1 MIEQVEALMQ
11 HWGEAARGGLL
22 AGTGLSPLAVAM
34 EYGGMVEGGSSGSAG
49 LAACFDAAA
58 QAVDAALGA
67 ISLLGALGQDL
78 VALARVRYLSDP
90 MPTVEQQMRALGIM
104 GKQTYHDRVQRLHV
118 MIRDELK
125 RGRAARAA

>member
-1 MIEQVEALMQ
+1 MIDQVEALMQ

-34 EYGGMVEGGSSGSAG
+34 EYGGMVEGGSSGSSG
-49 LAACFDAAA
+49 LTACFDAAA

-90 MPTVEQQMRALGIM
+90 MPTVEQQMRALGI
-104 GKQTYHDRVQRLHV
+104 GSETAYRRRVQRLHEMV
-118 MIRDELK
+118 REQLK
-125 RGRAARAA
+125 VAVGKAAA

>member
-58 QAVDAALGA
+58 QAVDAALGS
-67 ISLLGALGQDL
+67 ISQLGALGQDL

-90 MPTVEQQMRALGIM
+90 MPTVEQQMRALGI
-104 GKQTYHDRVQRLHV
+104 GSETAYRRRVQRLHEMV
-118 MIRDELK
+118 REQL
-125 RGRAARAA
+125 RGSIGKAAA

>member
-34 EYGGMVEGGSSGSAG
+34 EYGGMVEGGSSGSSG
-49 LAACFDAAA
+49 LTACFDAAA

-90 MPTVEQQMRALGIM
+90 MPTVEQQMRVLGI
-104 GKQTYHDRVQRLHV
+104 GSETAYRRRVQRLQEMV
-118 MIRDELK
+118 REQLK
-125 RGRAARAA
+125 VAVGKAAA

>member
-58 QAVDAALGA
+58 QAVDAALGS

-78 VALARVRYLSDP
+78 VALARVRYLTDP
-90 MPTVEQQMRALGIM
+90 MPTVEQQMRALGI
-104 GKQTYHDRVQRLHV
+104 GSETAYRRRVQRLHEMV
-118 MIRDELK
+118 REQLRVSIGK
-125 RGRAARAA
+125 AAA